1 MKIFFWKN
9 NEAIHRFDNNIA
21 NDLFSVVQQQSMR
34 DFFQSSVN
42 DKSAKKNRKN
52 VEAKISIVMKQIQQF
67 RATH

>member
-9 NEAIHRFDNNIA
+9 NEAIHRFANNIA